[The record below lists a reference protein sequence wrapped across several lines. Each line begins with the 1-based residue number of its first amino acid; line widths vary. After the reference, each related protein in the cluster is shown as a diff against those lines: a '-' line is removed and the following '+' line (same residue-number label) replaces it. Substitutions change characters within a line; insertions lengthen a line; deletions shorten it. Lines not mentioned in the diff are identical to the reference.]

1 MTSIRSEECLARSGA
16 RVAEFVHLLS
26 VLDLQIRYDFCPILV
41 LSHPM
46 PIPSTILISPHSV
59 LCVSIENGKFLA
71 HTPILHPQTTQSSQS
86 LSISISLKSSTL
98 CVRCSSGRRARFLRC
113 WRWWHSGV
121 LDVAHLSQLR
131 SSQEECWPEVC
142 APLAALID
150 ASLTAYPAP
159 YCPSPLPSPPH
170 PLRMST
176 HSPHSPHSPLEHQL
190 FRMHSSASVHRYY
203 H

>member
-71 HTPILHPQTTQSSQS
+71 HTPILHPQTTLSSQS

-98 CVRCSSGRRARFLRC
+98 CVRCSSGRRARYLRR

-121 LDVAHLSQLR
+121 LDARPCTSIAITFVTGGVLAR
-131 SSQEECWPEVC
+131 SMCSFGCSDRCISNGLPC
-142 APLAALID
+142 PFIA
-150 ASLTAYPAP
+150 
-159 YCPSPLPSPPH
+159 PSPLIPTP
-170 PLRMST
+170 T
-176 HSPHSPHSPLEHQL
+176 H
-190 FRMHSSASVHRYY
+190 
-203 H
+203 

>member
-16 RVAEFVHLLS
+16 RVAEFVHLLG
-26 VLDLQIRYDFCPILV
+26 VLDLQIWYDFCPILV

-59 LCVSIENGKFLA
+59 LCVSIESGKFLA
-71 HTPILHPQTTQSSQS
+71 HTPILHPQTTLSSQS

-131 SSQEECWPEVC
+131 SSQQECWPEPRSIC
-142 APLAALID
+142 SFGCSDRCISNGLPCPLLPI
-150 ASLTAYPAP
+150 PP
-159 YCPSPLPSPPH
+159 PLPTPP
-170 PLRMST
+170 T
-176 HSPHSPHSPLEHQL
+176 ENEH
-190 FRMHSSASVHRYY
+190 A
-203 H
+203 